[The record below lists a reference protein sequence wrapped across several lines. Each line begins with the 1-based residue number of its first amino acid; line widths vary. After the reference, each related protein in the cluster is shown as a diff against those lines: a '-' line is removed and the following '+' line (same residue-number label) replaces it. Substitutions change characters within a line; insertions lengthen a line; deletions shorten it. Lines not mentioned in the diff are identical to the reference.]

1 MEQPAATQKHPKHI
15 SRIRFTHMGNFR
27 DKNKCSII
35 STVPLILVGSCL
47 IYFVAMAIVQVNK
60 YSNSATFTNGQHQ
73 FLIRKQKTTN
83 RDFTP
88 PYTQKELREMVKEAS
103 IAFIETTQANKSI
116 IQSSAQESTKSELY
130 TMYCSL
136 TMFNIKA
143 LSMFF
148 RLC

>member
-1 MEQPAATQKHPKHI
+1 M
-15 SRIRFTHMGNFR
+15 RNFG
-27 DKNKCSII
+27 DNKKCSII
-35 STVPLILVGSCL
+35 STIPVLFVASFL

-60 YSNSATFTNGQHQ
+60 YSNRATFTNGQHQ

-103 IAFIETTQANKSI
+103 IAFIETTQANKSFI
-116 IQSSAQESTKSELY
+116 HSSAQESTKRELY

-136 TMFNIKA
+136 TMVNLK
-143 LSMFF
+143 L
-148 RLC
+148 